1 MHSNHQYNKSLKSF
15 ATQKRYEMTKAEAC
29 LWKYALSSKK
39 MLGYTFNRQRP
50 VLRFIADFMCKELDL
65 IIEVD
70 GYSHQ
75 LEEVYEK
82 DLERQNKLEEAGFTV
97 LRFKDADVLKNIK
110 HVRTVISNTME
121 ELEKEKKVVLPLP
134 PPEGDTPY
142 HEHLT
147 KL

>member
-15 ATQKRYEMTKAEAC
+15 AVQKRYEMTKAEAC
-29 LWKYALSSKK
+29 LWKYALRSKK
-39 MLGYTFNRQRP
+39 MLGYTFNRQCS
-50 VLRFIADFMCKELDL
+50 VLQFIADFMCKELDL

-75 LEEVYEK
+75 LEEVYEN

-110 HVRTVISNTME
+110 HVRTVISNVME
-121 ELEKEKKVVLPLP
+121 ELEKMKKPILPLP
-134 PPEGDTPY
+134 PPEGDRAR
-142 HEHLT
+142 H
-147 KL
+147 KQ